1 MFTRRITGLRDEILL
16 DIKEEAV
23 IVVLHFAQFQK
34 VEASV
39 MALLCVQIDGDV
51 SLCRFQNHAHRKTK
65 SIQQTVH
72 TNFEKGLITG
82 AAAAAGA
89 AGRGNV
95 LLGRFLGGF
104 LGGLL
109 VLRLR
114 GRVRR
119 GGGGSGAHGLLGR
132 FLRGFLVFGL

>member
-1 MFTRRITGLRDEILL
+1 MFTRRITGLSDEILL
-16 DIKEEAV
+16 DIKEQAV

-51 SLCRFQNHAHRKTK
+51 SLGRFQNHAHRKTK

-82 AAAAAGA
+82 AAAAGA

-95 LLGRFLGGF
+95 LLGRLLGGF
-104 LGGLL
+104 LRGLL

-114 GRVRR
+114 GRGRR
-119 GGGGSGAHGLLGR
+119 GGGRSGAHGLLGR
-132 FLRGFLVFGL
+132 FLRGFLVLRL